1 MKRYI
6 YILLGIAVATQLASC
21 DNNTEQPTPQPE
33 PTPKP
38 VVEFVFGTSSVETT
52 ETKATITTDTPYVT
66 VDGERVDGEIC
77 LMWGAK
83 GDDSGFMQKVMQCE
97 EVGDKLIYSIEGLQP
112 ESDYEAYL
120 QLSTEDYG
128 TEQSESIAFTTKE
141 HVPTYAFSIV
151 PNITAYGLYA
161 DVQLTNISYTIDGE
175 DIDIDSIDIEWGEV
189 GSDYDQS
196 IRIAG
201 SDIIDG
207 EVSIT
212 LPSTTEERLKENT
225 TYNLRATV
233 VPKNDKLEQRSY
245 EFSLQTKDAAI
256 EPVLTTPKLT
266 LLANGALQITAEE
279 MYATLDGRYDA
290 TDIERGIMFRASGEE
305 WIMAESVGY
314 GDSGLYAEIPAS
326 TLQDDTL
333 YEVISVIDVNG
344 KENFSSAT
352 ASIRTPKAETPE
364 PPTPEPP
371 VDSDTTAIAGTWHLV
386 EWCGTTPSFEVY
398 MEINTTGDVV
408 LYQKMQSRDWECYT
422 SSAGITED
430 GIIRGVYDDGVA
442 WGASYSYTTT
452 ANSMTWV
459 NANDAS
465 DVSVYE
471 RCELPDGVATATTS
485 ATRSHTATRFL

>member
-6 YILLGIAVATQLASC
+6 YLLLGIAVATQLASC

-52 ETKATITTDTPYVT
+52 ETTATITTDTPYVT

-83 GDDSGFMQKVMQCE
+83 GDDSGFIHKVMQCE

-175 DIDIDSIDIEWGEV
+175 DIDIDSINIEWGEV

-225 TYNLRATV
+225 TYNLRVTV
-233 VPKNDKLEQRSY
+233 GPKSDKHSPQSD
-245 EFSLQTKDAAI
+245 EFSFQTKDAVANA
-256 EPVLTTPKLT
+256 VLTTPQLT
-266 LLANGALQITAEE
+266 LTDSSLQIIAEE
-279 MYATLDGRYDA
+279 IYATLDGRYAA
-290 TDIERGIMFRASGEE
+290 TNVEKAILFRALGAE
-305 WIMAESVGY
+305 WDIAMSIDY
-314 GDSGLYAEIPAS
+314 GTSGLYAEIPIT
-326 TLQDDTL
+326 TLQDDTV
-333 YEVISVIDVNG
+333 YEVLSVIKVNG
-344 KENFSSAT
+344 TESFEST
-352 ASIRTPKAETPE
+352 VASIRTPKGEIPE
-364 PPTPEPP
+364 PPLN
-371 VDSDTTAIAGTWHLV
+371 SDTTAIAGTWHLV
-386 EWCGTTPSFEVY
+386 DWCGTTPSFEVY

-422 SSAGITED
+422 SSAGVTDD

-442 WGASYSYTTT
+442 WGAAYSYTVT
-452 ANSMTWV
+452 ADSMTWT
-459 NANDAS
+459 NTKDES
-465 DVSVYE
+465 DISVYE
-471 RCELPDGVATATTS
+471 RCELPDGIAEATSS
-485 ATRSHTATRFL
+485 ATRSITTKRFL